1 MSVKLNTDVIQS
13 SESVELLGITINNK
27 LDFDQHTQRL
37 CSKANQK
44 LHALARISKYLCKDK
59 LKIIMKTFIE
69 SQFNYCPLI
78 WMFHS
83 RTLNNKI
90 NRIHE
95 RALRI
100 IYKDDTLTFSE
111 LLAADNAVTTH
122 ERNLQRLAIEMYKAK
137 NNLSPIIVQDLF
149 PRQNDVYDLRYKR
162 TFETSK
168 VRTVHFGTETVRYR
182 GPKIWELV
190 PNDIKEATTLSGFKN
205 KIKMWKPQ
213 GCTCRLCR
221 TYVHNLG
228 FL

>member
-13 SESVELLGITINNK
+13 SESVELLGIKINNK

-100 IYKDDTLTFSE
+100 IYKDDTLMFSE
-111 LLAADNAVTTH
+111 MLATDNAV
-122 ERNLQRLAIEMYKAK
+122 
-137 NNLSPIIVQDLF
+137 
-149 PRQNDVYDLRYKR
+149 
-162 TFETSK
+162 
-168 VRTVHFGTETVRYR
+168 
-182 GPKIWELV
+182 
-190 PNDIKEATTLSGFKN
+190 
-205 KIKMWKPQ
+205 
-213 GCTCRLCR
+213 
-221 TYVHNLG
+221 
-228 FL
+228 